1 MAQSVPGKWSAAA
14 LMRHRP
20 PRPADR
26 AKLLAD
32 AQRLLADDAANV
44 FLFQPQWITIAH
56 KNVRGL
62 WRDMPVFVNDLSALS
77 WA

>member
-1 MAQSVPGKWSAAA
+1 M
-14 LMRHRP
+14 
-20 PRPADR
+20 
-26 AKLLAD
+26 
-32 AQRLLADDAANV
+32 LADDAANV